1 MNVEAPAGALS
12 DESMGRPFWNR
23 RVETIP
29 RAQLDA
35 LHLAR
40 IQRLVAYAYEN
51 TAFYRRK
58 LDAAGVKPS
67 DIRSLADYKRLV
79 PVTDKS
85 EFIGLQQ
92 ERPPY
97 GDTIALPPDLVAHHC
112 ETSGTTGIPLSIP
125 YSMVDTVRYGE
136 SWVYGFWALGIRPSD
151 TFYFAF
157 GWGNFAGFWSA
168 YWGARRLGCRI
179 ISGGGLDTKGHI
191 QAIER
196 MKPTVLISTPTFA
209 LRMAQVA
216 KEMGVDLSQSS
227 IRYTYHAGEPGPT
240 ALPGMREQIE
250 TAWGAKAGELLG
262 IAEVD
267 AMAPG
272 CPLGDGVHVNEM
284 NCYTWSMD
292 PATGGESADGE
303 IGENVVTS
311 YANTAQ
317 PLLNYRTHDLVRR
330 RESGCGCGR
339 TWVKFDGAVL
349 GRTDFMVTVRGTN
362 VYQTAVENIL
372 NQIDGVSMHYELVLT
387 HEDGNDVMTVRFE
400 PEPTLDAARWEA
412 LATDASNRI
421 HQALHVRL
429 RCTPVAPNTLPRF
442 ELKTKRIIDQRPKE
456 LRRAL
461 DR

>member
-1 MNVEAPAGALS
+1 MTASTLLALRPETM
-12 DESMGRPFWNR
+12 DRPFWNR
-23 RVETIP
+23 HTETMARGKI
-29 RAQLDA
+29 DA
-35 LHLAR
+35 LHLD
-40 IQRLVAYAYEN
+40 RLQKLAAYAYEN

-58 LDAAGVKPS
+58 FDNAGIKPT
-67 DIRSLADYKRLV
+67 DIQSLEDFKRKI

-85 EFIGLQQ
+85 EFIQLQQ

-97 GDTIALPPDLVAHHC
+97 GDTLALPQELVAHHC
-112 ETSGTTGIPLSIP
+112 ETSGTTGLPLAIP
-125 YSMVDTVRYGE
+125 YSMADTVRYGE
-136 SWVYGFWALGIRPSD
+136 SWVYGFWGLGIRPSD
-151 TFYFAF
+151 TLYFAF

-168 YWGARRLGCRI
+168 YWGARRLGCRV

-191 QAIER
+191 EAILR

-209 LRMAQVA
+209 LRIAAVA
-216 KEMGVDLSQSS
+216 KEMGVDLAKSS
-227 IRYTYHAGEPGPT
+227 IRFTYHAGEPGPT

-262 IAEVD
+262 IAELD

-272 CPLGDGVHVNEM
+272 CPNGDGVHVNEM
-284 NCYTWSMD
+284 NCFTWSMNA
-292 PATGGESADGE
+292 ATGGESAEGE
-303 IGENVVTS
+303 IGENIVTS
-311 YANTAQ
+311 FANTAQ

-330 RESGCGCGR
+330 LTSTCSCGR
-339 TWVKFDGAVL
+339 TWAKFEGSVL

-372 NQIDGVSMHYELVLT
+372 NQIDNISMHYELVLT
-387 HEDGNDVMTVRFE
+387 HEEGNDAMTVRFE
-400 PEPTLDAARWEA
+400 PEPSVDEA
-412 LATDASNRI
+412 LWAGIAADAGNRI
-421 HQALHVRL
+421 HKALHVRL
-429 RCTPVAPNTLPRF
+429 RCTPVAPGSLPRF